1 MAVKKESRCEHN
13 PVKTSSREAEERAEQ
28 LAPPEERAEGTNRAK
43 RDDGLYVDTG
53 DLKLPE
59 SLRNEGDEST
69 QSAFHLDPVVIFF
82 LVAALAFIAFI
93 TYLISIEPA
102 K

>member
-1 MAVKKESRCEHN
+1 MAVKNESRREHN

-28 LAPPEERAEGTNRAK
+28 LAPAEEQAGDATESK
-43 RDDGLYVDTG
+43 RPDGLNVDTG
-53 DLKLPE
+53 ALKLPE
-59 SLRNEGDEST
+59 SLRGDDDENT
-69 QSAFHLDPVVIFF
+69 QGAFHLDPVVLFF
-82 LVAALAFIAFI
+82 LVLALAFIAFI